1 MDRIRGLESRNMRMN
16 GTIDLPVERQASSP
30 THGPLARIIEHWQT
44 SFILNMGT
52 GTPASIT
59 GAGPMRYGNPRYKVT
74 NGWKLPHGKAAWN
87 GPNGNTGTYFGNNYV
102 AVKDPQCLDTNV
114 VGASLTNFCTLNALA
129 NTASGSPVAV
139 LVNPR
144 PGEIGTLGNRTLDGP
159 GIFYLDGN
167 LAKSFRLTETKQL
180 SIRLDATNIL
190 NHPQLMAPTFAVGG
204 ATAFGVIPGKTY
216 DFRPGHPVQR
226 FQGQIRLSF

>member
-1 MDRIRGLESRNMRMN
+1 
-16 GTIDLPVERQASSP
+16 
-30 THGPLARIIEHWQT
+30 
-44 SFILNMGT
+44 
-52 GTPASIT
+52 
-59 GAGPMRYGNPRYKVT
+59 MRYGNPRYKVT
-74 NGWKLPHGKAAWN
+74 NDWKLLHGKAAWN
-87 GPNGNTGTYFGNNYV
+87 GPNGTGTYFGPNYV
-102 AVKDPQCLDTNV
+102 AVKDPQCLDTSV

-129 NTASGSPVAV
+129 NNSSGTAVPV

-144 PGEIGTLGNRTLDGP
+144 PGEIGTLGNRALDGP

-204 ATAFGVIPGKTY
+204 ATAFGIIPGKGTTI
-216 DFRPGHPVQR
+216 FGQATPVQR
-226 FQGQIRLSF
+226 NFQGQIRLSF